1 MTQQPPQPSFIHKKR
16 RNLKGGKKTTHTL
29 LLTHRARFPCPGA
42 HSGGTGLEEVTGSQ
56 WEGRGGEGRRGGC
69 QGEEIGR
76 DGVVGGCV
84 SPPWWV
90 PGEPGG
96 AQGQQL
102 GCRGG
107 LCPWPQPGTGGRG
120 SVCRGGSL
128 TGWECRDTTR
138 PPVPGTNSKTTCFLL
153 LTPGAQPAPPG
164 PPNPSGGS
172 WNEENASGSSGSTLG
187 IGRARRRKAGVAL
200 TAG

>member
-1 MTQQPPQPSFIHKKR
+1 MWVTQQPPQPSFIHKKR
-16 RNLKGGKKTTHTL
+16 RNLKGGKKTTHRL

-42 HSGGTGLEEVTGSQ
+42 HSGGTGLGEVTGSQ
-56 WEGRGGEGRRGGC
+56 WEGRRLPGRGNRKRRGG
-69 QGEEIGR
+69 GR
-76 DGVVGGCV
+76 VREPPLVGARRTR
-84 SPPWWV
+84 WRT
-90 PGEPGG
+90 G
-96 AQGQQL
+96 AAAGL
-102 GCRGG
+102 SG
-107 LCPWPQPGTGGRG
+107 LCPWPQPGRGGRG
-120 SVCRGGSL
+120 SVCLCRGGSL

-172 WNEENASGSSGSTLG
+172 WNEENASGSSGSPLG